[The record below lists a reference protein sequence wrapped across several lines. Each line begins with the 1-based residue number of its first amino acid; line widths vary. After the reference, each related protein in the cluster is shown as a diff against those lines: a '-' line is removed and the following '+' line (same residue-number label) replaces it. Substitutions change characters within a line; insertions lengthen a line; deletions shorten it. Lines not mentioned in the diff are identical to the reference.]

1 MGDGWRYNLT
11 VVVNMKKVLIAGV
24 MALSVLVACKTGLG
38 DALIV
43 IVPVGLYGLF
53 SKEV

>member
-1 MGDGWRYNLT
+1 MGDGWRFNLT
-11 VVVNMKKVLIAGV
+11 VTLNVKKMLIAGV

-43 IVPVGLYGLF
+43 IVPAGLYGLF